1 MRVLGLMGSP
11 RKQGNTDLLL
21 DEALKGAHSAG
32 AQVEKLVLN
41 ELHITPCQE
50 HYACLKAG
58 ECDIKDDMVWVY
70 SKLVEADVLILA
82 SPIFFYGLTAQAKAL
97 IDRCQALWVRKY
109 RLKRTTAPGRRGAFI
124 GVGATKGRKLF
135 EGAVLTVG
143 YFFDAADVAYSG
155 ELLIRGVDK
164 KGEIR
169 QHPTALKEAFDL
181 GKRLAQS

>member
-1 MRVLGLMGSP
+1 MRILGLMGSP
-11 RKQGNTDLLL
+11 RQQGNTDLLL
-21 DEALKGAHSAG
+21 DEALKGAKSAG
-32 AQVEKLVLN
+32 AQVEKIVLN

-50 HYACLKAG
+50 YYACLKAG
-58 ECDIKDDMVWVY
+58 ECNIKDDMVWVY
-70 SKLVEADVLILA
+70 PKLVQADALILA

-97 IDRCQALWVRKY
+97 IDRCQALWARKY
-109 RLKRTTAPGRRGAFI
+109 QLKQATAPGRRGAFI
-124 GVGATKGRKLF
+124 AVGATKGRRLF
-135 EGAVLTVG
+135 DGAVLTVR

-169 QHPTALKEAFDL
+169 QHPTAMKEAFNL

>member
-21 DEALKGAHSAG
+21 DEALKGAQSAG
-32 AQVEKLVLN
+32 AQVEKIVLN

-50 HYACLKAG
+50 YYACLKAG
-58 ECDIKDDMVWVY
+58 ECNIEDDMVWVY
-70 SKLVEADVLILA
+70 PKLLEADALILA

-109 RLKRTTAPGRRGAFI
+109 RLKRATAPGRRGAFI
-124 GVGATKGRKLF
+124 AVGATKGRRLF
-135 EGAVLTVG
+135 DGAVLTVR
-143 YFFDAADVAYSG
+143 YFFDAADVAYSD

-164 KGEIR
+164 KGEIEK
-169 QHPTALKEAFDL
+169 HLSALSDAFEL
-181 GKRLAQS
+181 GRRLAQK